1 MCIRDRDTILRAM
14 TNIITENGDE
24 ERGIS
29 IGEPVSYTHLQVNT
43 RRVNVGSGQPDAL
56 RNRLGAHS
64 SKDQSLASVVVV
76 DFISGLILFPGTVL
90 PVAMTPEQLDS
101 VLHCLSLSLT
111 GI

>member
-1 MCIRDRDTILRAM
+1 M
-14 TNIITENGDE
+14 
-24 ERGIS
+24 
-29 IGEPVSYTHLQVNT
+29 
-43 RRVNVGSGQPDAL
+43 GSGQPDAL

-101 VLHCLSLSLT
+101 VLHCLSPVSYTHLDVYKRQAEKKHKR
-111 GI
+111 IK